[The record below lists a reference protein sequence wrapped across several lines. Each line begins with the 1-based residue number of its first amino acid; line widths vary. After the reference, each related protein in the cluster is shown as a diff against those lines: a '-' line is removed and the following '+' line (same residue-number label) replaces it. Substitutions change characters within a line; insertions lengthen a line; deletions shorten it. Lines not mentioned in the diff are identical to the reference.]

1 MYTEVFIRR
10 SGINKHTDTY
20 TPYGRFV
27 VFVHA
32 CVETEAKNS
41 ERIEQKFLLQTALDL
56 AHV

>member
-1 MYTEVFIRR
+1 MFIHR
-10 SGINKHTDTY
+10 SDINKHTDTH
-20 TPYGRFV
+20 TAYGLFV

-41 ERIEQKFLLQTALDL
+41 ERTEQKFLLQTALDL